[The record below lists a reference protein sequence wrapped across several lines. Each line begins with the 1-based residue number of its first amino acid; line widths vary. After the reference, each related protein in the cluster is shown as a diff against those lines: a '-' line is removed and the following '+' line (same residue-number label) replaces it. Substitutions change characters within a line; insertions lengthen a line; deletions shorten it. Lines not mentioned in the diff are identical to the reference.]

1 MASRTA
7 FSHGQPG
14 ARGVFT
20 DGALWAGLY
29 RLADPKITLASMASL
44 VVGAAVAARAAP
56 LHLGWLFATAVALFF
71 VETAKNASGEVFDFD
86 SGDDIAI
93 APDEQTPFSGG
104 KRVILDGL
112 LTRGQTVAVAAVFY
126 VLAGGAGLMITAL
139 REPLVL
145 AVGLV
150 GMAAAYFYHAP
161 PLRLA
166 YRGFGELAVGI
177 TYGPLIACGTALVQT
192 GDLDLGALALSVPL
206 GMLIAAFLVINELP
220 DARAD
225 RSAGKR
231 TLVVAWGRKRAV
243 WLVRFLIV
251 GAFSTLALVV
261 ALRAAPLGALVG
273 LWAVHFGVMT
283 IALLRA
289 EQEAKDIVGA
299 QVSALSCC
307 LAYAAGV
314 AAGLLWF

>member
-1 MASRTA
+1 MTSRTT
-7 FSHGQPG
+7 SHPG
-14 ARGVFT
+14 MRGMLT
-20 DGALWAGLY
+20 DGAFWAGLY

-44 VVGAAVAARAAP
+44 VIGAAVAARTAP
-56 LHLGWLFATAVALFF
+56 LHLGWLFATGLALFF
-71 VETAKNASGEVFDFD
+71 VETAKNASGDVFDFD
-86 SGDDIAI
+86 SGDDVAI
-93 APDEQTPFSGG
+93 APTEQTPFSGG

-112 LTRGQTVAVAAVFY
+112 LTRGQTMAVAGVFY
-126 VLAGGAGLMITAL
+126 VLAAAGGIWIATA

-166 YRGFGELAVGI
+166 YRGLGELAVGI
-177 TYGPLIACGTALVQT
+177 TYGPLIACGAALVQT
-192 GDLDLGALALSVPL
+192 GRIELGAIALSVPL

-225 RSAGKR
+225 RVAGKN
-231 TLVVAWGRKRAV
+231 TLVVSWGRHRAV
-243 WLVRFLIV
+243 WLVRLLIG
-251 GAFSTLALVV
+251 GAFALLALFV

-273 LWAVHFGVMT
+273 LWAIHFGVVT

-289 EQEAKDIVGA
+289 ETEPKDIVA
-299 QVSALSCC
+299 VQFSALSCFV
-307 LAYAAGV
+307 AYAVGV